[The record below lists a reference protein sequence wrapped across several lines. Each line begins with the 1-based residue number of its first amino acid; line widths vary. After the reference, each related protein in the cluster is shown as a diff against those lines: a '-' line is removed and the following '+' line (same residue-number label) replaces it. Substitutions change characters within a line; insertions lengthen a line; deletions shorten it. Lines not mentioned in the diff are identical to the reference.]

1 MKIQEED
8 LLEARVRKLEMIE
21 DVYVVTTFFIMI
33 ALIFL
38 ATYTI
43 PDLLDI
49 IRSDRAI
56 IFNLN
61 EIVKI
66 ILVYLI
72 ILIEIIGFFVIRSYN
87 RKVNKEKDKN

>member
-1 MKIQEED
+1 MKSQEGD

-56 IFNLN
+56 VFYLN
-61 EIVKI
+61 ELVKI

-72 ILIEIIGFFVIRSYN
+72 ILIEIIGFFIIRSYN
-87 RKVNKEKDKN
+87 RKVKKEKDKK